1 MDWLP
6 WTIPISKF
14 TGKEKNQN
22 WRTFDYLT
30 QSTTL
35 LYIYGFLIGKIH
47 LNSQKHVIWLKV

>member
-6 WTIPISKF
+6 WTIPISKS
-14 TGKEKNQN
+14 TGKEKKQN

-35 LYIYGFLIGKIH
+35 LYIWIFDRKDT
-47 LNSQKHVIWLKV
+47 LKLTKTCYLA